1 MFTVT
6 FVKDAAERAVK
17 TFAQALLATIT
28 VGEAITSIDW
38 GQGAAIA
45 ATASAVS
52 VLTSIV
58 SSSVGDKE
66 SASLAGK

>member
-1 MFTVT
+1 MFTVA
-6 FVKDAAERAVK
+6 FAKDAFERALK
-17 TFAQALLATIT
+17 TFAQALLATVT

-52 VLTSIV
+52 LLTSVV
-58 SSSVGDKE
+58 STSVGDKE
-66 SASLAGK
+66 SASLTSK